1 MDSAGLGSIMGL
13 STAEALKAIGQA
25 PSGALTTEQALK
37 AIQQQPAPQQPPA
50 SFYDRLRESLAGT
63 PLDPTPNPYGVAALE
78 MGASMATGLPGMIA
92 GGLVGAAQAGA
103 GTVANAMGYNPEW
116 ANDGAGA
123 RTSQAIQQAMTYQPR
138 TSRAEVLA
146 DGLAAAGKSYQ
157 RTQEAMGDVG
167 YELGGPAGGTAGYMA
182 LPTAEALIPLF
193 AARKPPTNGRPLS
206 GELTTNG
213 RPLSGELMPRDAPQG
228 RPPQGNFRPIDP
240 DAPLRLPPPSPES
253 APALTNSAA
262 DIRLALESG
271 QPSAHTVGWQLAEN
285 APPTQRQTFFNV
297 AATRNGIVPEPLAR
311 RAAKAGA
318 DPVVINLVDNA
329 SGQTSRKIDQMLN
342 IQDSIIAGNNT
353 KLRPAN
359 VAGRAGLNRVKVL
372 SDIVDIA
379 GEMVGREAKKLTG
392 RVDMRPVAQNLLSK
406 LEGNGVKLGA
416 DGTLDFSGSS
426 LVLSPTDQAALQNV
440 YNLIGKRPYMGARQ
454 AHQYKKAVTKAAKF
468 GTQLEGMDAEVAGII
483 KGIRH
488 DINEAISVD
497 NPAYKNANK
506 HYADNIELLNTMS
519 KRLGDN
525 VDFYDDQAAKSAS
538 ILQRRVM
545 SNAVSSGAIDRELTM
560 ATDIARRYLG
570 GKVEGFPTKSLRFKT
585 GLSPDDLADDIDAL
599 GKLAAYMEKRFGS
612 PAETSMHGILDSSAQ
627 RAADVQTVTGAGSKL
642 MSGEP
647 IAAVKQVLDAGREKL
662 RATDAEQLK
671 ALRELNKRKKYNG
684 PLR

>member
-1 MDSAGLGSIMGL
+1 MAIVWDDEEQ
-13 STAEALKAIGQA
+13 STPSGIVWDDEVAVTPQPAQPQA
-25 PSGALTTEQALK
+25 P
-37 AIQQQPAPQQPPA
+37 AP
-50 SFYDRLRESLAGT
+50 SFYDQLREKLAGT
-63 PLDPTPNPYGVAALE
+63 YLDPTPNPYAVAALE
-78 MGASMATGLPGMIA
+78 TGVSMATALPGMLI
-92 GGLVGAAQAGA
+92 GGLAGTAQAGA
-103 GTVANAMGYNPEW
+103 GAVANAFGYSPEW
-116 ANDGAGA
+116 AQDGAGA
-123 RTSQAIQQAMTYQPR
+123 RTAQAIQQEMTYQPR
-138 TSRAEVLA
+138 MPQAEILA
-146 DGLAAAGKSYQ
+146 AGLAAAGAGHQ
-157 RTQEAMGDVG
+157 RAQEAMGDVG
-167 YELGGPAGGTAGYMA
+167 YELGGPLGGTAGYMA
-182 LPTAEALIPLF
+182 LPVAESVVPYLIG
-193 AARKPPTNGRPLS
+193 RKPPINGRP
-206 GELTTNG
+206 
-213 RPLSGELMPRDAPQG
+213 RSGELMPPEAPQG
-228 RPPQGNFRPIDP
+228 RPPQATFRPIDP
-240 DAPLRLPPPSPES
+240 DAPPRLPPPSPDS
-253 APALTNSAA
+253 AAALTNSAA

-271 QPSAHTVGWQLAEN
+271 QPSSHTVGWQLAEN
-285 APPTQRQTFFNV
+285 APPGQRPPFFNA
-297 AATRNGIVPEPLAR
+297 AATRNGIVPEPFAR

-329 SGQTSRKIDQMLN
+329 SGQTSQKIDQMLN

-372 SDIVDIA
+372 NDIVDIA
-379 GEMVGREAKKLTG
+379 GEMVNREASKLTG
-392 RVDMRPVAQNLLSK
+392 RVDVRPVTKNFLSK
-406 LEGNGVKLGA
+406 LDANGVKLGA
-416 DGTLDFSGSS
+416 DGSLDFTRSS
-426 LVLSPTDQAALQNV
+426 LALSPADQTALQNV
-440 YNLIGKRPYMGARQ
+440 YNLIGKKPYMGARQ

-468 GTQLEGMDAEVAGII
+468 GTQLEGMDSEVAGII

-488 DINEAISVD
+488 DINEAISAD
-497 NPAYKNANK
+497 NPAYRNANK
-506 HYADNIELLNTMS
+506 HYSDNIELLNTMS

-560 ATDIARRYLG
+560 ATDISRRYLG
-570 GKVEGFPTKSLRFKT
+570 GQVEGFPSQSLRFKS

-612 PAETSMHGILDSSAQ
+612 PAETSMHGILDSSAA

-647 IAAVKQVLDAGREKL
+647 IAAAKQLLDAGREKL

-684 PLR
+684 PTR